1 MTKLC
6 DFKRDNP
13 TVLAWLKNARTRKI
27 VQLKTRLHFTSLAA
41 FSALTL
47 LVGCQEEHLAYKT
60 E

>member
-6 DFKRDNP
+6 DFKCNNP

-27 VQLKTRLHFTSLAA
+27 VQLKTKHCFTSLAA

-47 LVGCQEEHLAYKT
+47 LVGCQEEHLACKN
-60 E
+60 